1 MAAQTVKAM
10 RVKYDVGNDV
20 LYCFFGVPE
29 EAVSFEVADGILL
42 RVDPNDERRVVGF
55 TVLDLRRRSL
65 EQRGFEIPFETE
77 NLKNV
82 A

>member
-1 MAAQTVKAM
+1 MGAQTVKAM

-20 LYCFFGVPE
+20 LYCFFGEPE

-42 RVDPNDERRVVGF
+42 RVDPNNETRVVGF

-77 NLKNV
+77 KLRSV